1 MSREIRVKIISKN
14 GIHGFQLTELPQQ
27 FPNVTFITDTQ
38 CRDYDWLVVYDDLPP
53 MGNERLSLGVED
65 LACAPENT
73 VLITYEPGSVKFYGS
88 DYVNQFGM
96 VLTSHDRD
104 SLAHHNRHDMP
115 PVGVWYYGGMEQM
128 LAHPTAP
135 QKTKEISIFASAKQE
150 KHTLHQRRF
159 DFINEMQIGLQGQ
172 LDVYGRG
179 HQYVEHKAEA
189 LDDYR
194 YHIAVENHIGPHH
207 WTEKLSDSFLGYS
220 LPFYVGCPNAA
231 DYFPEESFIAL
242 DIRDSDSALATIKA
256 AIANNEYEKR
266 LPAIIEARRRVIE
279 DYNLGNLLARHIT
292 AAPQSQSDK
301 LSSKASG
308 EIVSRHAMMRKGLL
322 VFLRY
327 AIGKGRA
334 RRKNRLYWEKYLAK
348 N

>member
-1 MSREIRVKIISKN
+1 MGKDIRVKIISKN
-14 GIHGFQLTELPQQ
+14 GIRGFQLTELPQQ
-27 FPNVTFITDTQ
+27 FSNVKFITDRQ
-38 CRDYDWLVVYDDLPP
+38 CDDYDWLVVYDDLPP
-53 MGNERLSLGVED
+53 SGDERLSLGTEA
-65 LACAPENT
+65 LACRQENT
-73 VLITYEPGSVKFYGS
+73 VLITYEPSSVKFYGR
-88 DYVNQFGM
+88 DYINQYGM
-96 VLTSHDRD
+96 VLTSHAPD
-104 SLAHHNRHDMP
+104 SLAHDNRHDMP

-150 KHTLHQRRF
+150 KHTLHRRRF
-159 DFINEMQIGLQGQ
+159 DFISEMQAGLAGS

-179 HQYVEHKAEA
+179 HQFVEHKAEA

-207 WTEKLSDSFLGYS
+207 WTEKLSDSFLGYC
-220 LPFYVGCPNAA
+220 LPFYVGCSNAA
-231 DYFPEESFIAL
+231 EYFPEESFIAL
-242 DIRDSDSALATIKA
+242 DIRDSQAALATIKA

-279 DYNLGNLLARHIT
+279 DYNLGNMVARHIVG
-292 AAPQSQSDK
+292 APQAQAESPAGQ
-301 LSSKASG
+301 
-308 EIVSRHAMMRKGLL
+308 IVSRHAMMRKGLM

-327 AIGKGRA
+327 AIGKGLA

-348 N
+348 D